1 MAGARPTIRAISESV
16 GCSVTTV
23 SMVLSGR
30 AEEFRISAATRDRII
45 QTARE
50 MNYQPNLHARN
61 LRFGTSNI
69 VAIMVPTL
77 THRFFS
83 GMAEAFERLAR
94 TNGLFPLIIA
104 THHDKTEEL
113 DAIDYFISQN
123 VDCVFTANS
132 AAMSEVSK
140 TCRRA
145 RLKQIVIDAHN
156 GGGGHVVTT
165 DSFAAAQVLTTRLLQ
180 RIAAAKKSGPV
191 YFVGGMPDHS
201 VTRRRLDGFLAAL
214 SAHAIAFEGEKPFV
228 PTPFN
233 AGQAREVFADMFARS
248 EKFAGIFVNSLAVME
263 GLLLYFRQNRERC
276 REVRYAVFDYHPFME
291 AVDLDYVCVR
301 QNAET
306 MMSMA
311 FSIYLKGLDAGG
323 DQIHFAPYELIES
336 EPIR

>member
-1 MAGARPTIRAISESV
+1 MAGGRPTIRAISEAV

-30 AEEFRISAATRDRII
+30 AEEFRISAATCEKVL

-94 TNGLFPLIIA
+94 ANGLFPLIIA
-104 THHDKTEEL
+104 THHDRTEEV
-113 DAIDYFISQN
+113 DAINYFISQN
-123 VDCVFTANS
+123 VDCVFTANT
-132 AAMSEVSK
+132 AAIAEVSEICK
-140 TCRRA
+140 RA
-145 RLKQIVIDAHN
+145 KLKQIVVDAH
-156 GGGGHVVTT
+156 GGSGHVVTT
-165 DSFAAAQVLTTRLLQ
+165 DSFAASEALTGRLLD
-180 RIAAAKKSGPV
+180 RLDEAHREGDV
-191 YFVGGMPDHS
+191 LFVGGLKDHS
-201 VTRRRLDGFLAAL
+201 ITRRRLDGFMSTLAAR
-214 SAHAIAFEGEKPFV
+214 SRQPAEVPFV
-228 PTPFN
+228 PTAFN
-233 AGQAREVFADMFARS
+233 AAMARDVFAELFARQD
-248 EKFAGIFVNSLAVME
+248 KIAGIFVNSLAVME
-263 GLLLYFRQNRERC
+263 GLLLYYRQNRDRC
-276 REVRYAVFDYHPFME
+276 RTVSYAVFDYHPFME

-311 FSIYLKGLDAGG
+311 FSIYMDGLDAVE
-323 DQIHFAPYELIES
+323 DHIHFAPYELIES
-336 EPIR
+336 DPLHE